1 MKVLW
6 LLTKRA
12 VREAV
17 RTPEATVPLLFIP
30 VFFLLINLGQLGKQ
44 FDPDTTPFLHG
55 QNYAAFQLPVSLIF
69 AVIGIGS
76 GLALVTEIENGY
88 FDKFLVAPIPRVT
101 ILLGRLGADFIRNL
115 LTATVVLAIG
125 LAVGVRI
132 EAGVLGAVVLVLLC
146 AFFGMAYGGSA
157 ILIAL
162 KTGNTQAVN
171 LASLVFF
178 PLLFLSPNVVPRSF
192 MQGWLQALARFN
204 PVTYV
209 LEGTRSLV
217 LDGWVWERLA
227 ACLLVTFATAVVL
240 LGLSVRAMR
249 SYGS

>member
-1 MKVLW
+1 MSALW

-30 VFFLLINLGQLGKQ
+30 VFFLFVNLGQLGKQ
-44 FDPDTTPFLHG
+44 FEGEVWLKG
-55 QNYAAFQLPVSLIF
+55 QNYAAFGLPVSLIF

-76 GLALVTEIENGY
+76 GLALVAEIENGY
-88 FDKFLVAPIPRVT
+88 FDKFLVAPIPRTT
-101 ILLGRLGADFIRNL
+101 ILGGRLAADFLRNL
-115 LTATVVLAIG
+115 ITATAVLAIG
-125 LAVGVRI
+125 YVAGVRVQSGI
-132 EAGVLGAVVLVLLC
+132 LGALLLVLLC
-146 AFFGMAYGGSA
+146 AMFGVAYGSSA

-162 KTGNTQAVN
+162 RTRNTQAVN

-178 PLLFLSPNVVPRSF
+178 PLIFLSPNTVPRF
-192 MQGWLQALARFN
+192 RMQGWLQGAARFN

-209 LEGTRSLV
+209 IEGIRSLV
-217 LDGWVWERLA
+217 LDGWVPEKII
-227 ACLLVTFATAVVL
+227 ACVLVIVATTVVL

-249 SYGS
+249 NYGV

>member
-1 MKVLW
+1 VRVLW

-30 VFFLLINLGQLGKQ
+30 VFFLFVNLGQLGKQ
-44 FDPDTTPFLHG
+44 FAGQPFLKG
-55 QNYAAFQLPVSLIF
+55 QNYAAFQLPVSMIF

-88 FDKFLVAPIPRVT
+88 FDKFLVAPISRVH
-101 ILLGRLGADFIRNL
+101 ILLGRLGADFLRNL
-115 LTATVVLAIG
+115 ITASVVLLLG
-125 LAVGVRI
+125 MAVGVRVQ
-132 EAGVLGAVVLVLLC
+132 AGLVGAVVLVLLC
-146 AFFGMAYGGSA
+146 SFFGMAYGASA

-162 KTGNTQAVN
+162 RTGNTQAVN

-178 PLLFLSPNVVPRSF
+178 PLLFLSPNAVPRYR
-192 MQGWLQALARFN
+192 MQGWLQGAAKFN
-204 PVTYV
+204 PITYV

-217 LDGWVWERLA
+217 LDGWQGRPLLYCV
-227 ACLLVTFATAVVL
+227 LVTAATAVL
-240 LGLSVRAMR
+240 LLTLSVRAMR
-249 SYGS
+249 SYGK

>member
-1 MKVLW
+1 MNVLW

-30 VFFLLINLGQLGKQ
+30 VFFLLINQGQLGDEFKGA
-44 FDPDTTPFLHG
+44 PFLNG
-55 QNYAAFQLPVSLIF
+55 QTYAAFQLPVSMIF

-76 GLALVTEIENGY
+76 GLAMVTEIENGY

-101 ILLGRLGADFIRNL
+101 ILLGRLGADFLRNL
-115 LTATVVLAIG
+115 VTATFVLVIG
-125 LAVGVRI
+125 FGLGVRM
-132 EAGVLGAVVLVLLC
+132 ATGFAGAVVLILLC
-146 AFFGMAYGGSA
+146 SFFGMAYGGSA

-162 KTGNTQAVN
+162 RTGNTQAVN

-178 PLLFLSPNVVPRSF
+178 PLLFLSPNVLPRDQ
-192 MQGWLQALARFN
+192 MQGWLQALAAFN

-217 LDGWVWERLA
+217 IDGWEPGPLL
-227 ACLLVTFATAVVL
+227 ACLAVTIGTAAVL
-240 LGLSVRAMR
+240 MALSVRAMR
-249 SYGS
+249 SYGK

>member
-1 MKVLW
+1 MRVLW

-30 VFFLLINLGQLGKQ
+30 VFFLLINQGQLGDE
-44 FDPDTTPFLHG
+44 FEGAPFLNG
-55 QNYAAFQLPVSLIF
+55 QTYAAFQLPVSMIF

-88 FDKFLVAPIPRVT
+88 FDKFLVAPIPRLS
-101 ILLGRLGADFIRNL
+101 ILLGRLGADFLRNL
-115 LTATVVLAIG
+115 ITATVVLVIG
-125 LAVGVRI
+125 MALGVRI
-132 EAGVLGAVVLVLLC
+132 ESGFLGAVVLVVMC
-146 AFFGMAYGGSA
+146 SFFGVAYGGSA

-162 KTGNTQAVN
+162 RTGSTQAVN

-178 PLLFLSPNVVPRSF
+178 PLLFLSPNVLPRPR
-192 MQGWLQALARFN
+192 MQGWLETAAAFN

-217 LDGWVWERLA
+217 IDGWETGPLL
-227 ACLLVTFATAVVL
+227 ACLAVTIGTAVVL
-240 LGLSVRAMR
+240 MTLSVRALR
-249 SYGS
+249 SYGR

>member
-1 MKVLW
+1 MSAVV

-12 VREAV
+12 VREAI

-30 VFFLLINLGQLGKQ
+30 VFFLFVNLGQLGDQ
-44 FDPDTTPFLHG
+44 FRGEEFLQG

-76 GLALVTEIENGY
+76 GLAMVAEIENGY

-101 ILLGRLGADFIRNL
+101 ILLGRLAADFLRNL
-115 LTATVVLAIG
+115 ITATVVLGIG
-125 LAVGVRI
+125 YALGVRVKSGPVGVLLLI
-132 EAGVLGAVVLVLLC
+132 VMCALFGVV
-146 AFFGMAYGGSA
+146 YGSSA

-162 KTGNTQAVN
+162 RTRNTQAVN

-178 PLLFLSPNVVPRSF
+178 PLLFLSPNAVPREA
-192 MQGWLQALARFN
+192 MQGWLEKAAAFN

-209 LEGTRSLV
+209 IEGIRSLI
-217 LDGWVWERLA
+217 LDGWEAGTLI
-227 ACLLVTFATAVVL
+227 ACLVVIAATAVVL

>member
-1 MKVLW
+1 MSVLW

-12 VREAV
+12 VREAI

-30 VFFLLINLGQLGKQ
+30 VFFLFVNLGQLGDQ
-44 FDPDTTPFLHG
+44 FEG
-55 QNYAAFQLPVSLIF
+55 QPWLEGQTYAAFQLPVSLIF

-76 GLALVTEIENGY
+76 GLAICAEIENGY
-88 FDKFLVAPIPRVT
+88 FDKLLVAPIART
-101 ILLGRLGADFIRNL
+101 HILLGRLNADFLRNL
-115 LTATVVLAIG
+115 VTGSVVLIIG
-125 LAVGVRI
+125 LVLGVRI
-132 EAGVLGAVVLVLLC
+132 ESGVLGAIVLVVL
-146 AFFGMAYGGSA
+146 ASFFGVAYGASA

-178 PLLFLSPNVVPRSF
+178 PLLFLSPNAVPREN
-192 MQGWLQALARFN
+192 MQGWLEAAARFN
-204 PVTYV
+204 PITYV

-217 LDGWVWERLA
+217 IDGWVAEKLLA
-227 ACLLVTFATAVVL
+227 CVLVTLATAVVL

-249 SYGS
+249 TYGDA

>member
-1 MKVLW
+1 MNVLR

-30 VFFLLINLGQLGKQ
+30 VFFLFVNLGQLGDQ
-44 FDPDTTPFLHG
+44 FEGQAFLKG

-76 GLALVTEIENGY
+76 GLAICAEIENGY
-88 FDKFLVAPIPRVT
+88 FDKLLVAPIART
-101 ILLGRLGADFIRNL
+101 HILLGRLGADFLRNL
-115 LTATVVLAIG
+115 VTGSVVLLIG
-125 LAVGVRI
+125 MLVGVRI
-132 EAGVLGAVVLVLLC
+132 RSGVLGAVVLIVLA
-146 AFFGMAYGGSA
+146 AFFGVAYGASA

-171 LASLVFF
+171 LASLIFF
-178 PLLFLSPNVVPRSF
+178 PLLFLSPNAVPREN
-192 MQGWLQALARFN
+192 MQSWLETAARFN
-204 PVTYV
+204 PITYV

-217 LDGWVWERLA
+217 IDGWEAGPLV

-240 LGLSVRAMR
+240 LGMSVRAMK
-249 SYGS
+249 SYGDL

>member
-1 MKVLW
+1 MRVLW

-12 VREAV
+12 VREGV

-30 VFFLLINLGQLGKQ
+30 VFFLVVNVGQLGDQ
-44 FDPDTTPFLHG
+44 FDGAPFLNG
-55 QNYAAFQLPVSLIF
+55 QSYAAFQLPVSLIF

-76 GLALVTEIENGY
+76 GLAMVAEIENGY

-115 LTATVVLAIG
+115 ITGSVVLIIG
-125 LAVGVRI
+125 FGLGVRM
-132 EAGVLGAVVLVLLC
+132 ASGLLGAVVLILLC
-146 AFFGMAYGGSA
+146 AFFGVAYGSSA

-178 PLLFLSPNVVPRSF
+178 PLLFLSPNAVPRED
-192 MQGWLQALARFN
+192 MQSWLETAAAFN

-217 LDGWVWERLA
+217 IDGWDPDRLV
-227 ACLLVTFATAVVL
+227 ACVLVTLATAVVL

-249 SYGS
+249 DYGSS

>member
-1 MKVLW
+1 MNVLW

-30 VFFLLINLGQLGKQ
+30 VFFLLINQGQLGDEFQ
-44 FDPDTTPFLHG
+44 GAPFLNG
-55 QNYAAFQLPVSLIF
+55 QTYAAFQLPVSMIF

-88 FDKFLVAPIPRVT
+88 FDKFLVAPISRLS
-101 ILLGRLGADFIRNL
+101 ILLGRLGADFLRNL
-115 LTATVVLAIG
+115 VTASVVLAIG
-125 LAVGVRI
+125 FAMGVRV
-132 EAGVLGAVVLVLLC
+132 ESGLAGAVVLILLC
-146 AFFGMAYGGSA
+146 SFFGMAYGGSA

-162 KTGNTQAVN
+162 RTGNTQAVN

-178 PLLFLSPNVVPRSF
+178 PLLFLSPNVLPREL
-192 MQGWLQALARFN
+192 MQGWLQGLAAFN

-217 LDGWVWERLA
+217 IDGWEPGPLL
-227 ACLLVTFATAVVL
+227 ACLGVTFATAVVL

-249 SYGS
+249 NYGA

>member
-1 MKVLW
+1 MRVLW
-6 LLTKRA
+6 LLTRRA

-30 VFFLLINLGQLGKQ
+30 VFFLFVNLGQLGDQ
-44 FDPDTTPFLHG
+44 FAGAPWLNG
-55 QNYAAFQLPVSLIF
+55 QTYAAFQLPVSMIF

-76 GLALVTEIENGY
+76 GLALVSEIENGY
-88 FDKFLVAPIPRVT
+88 FDKFLVAPIPRVA
-101 ILLGRLGADFIRNL
+101 ILLGRLGADFLRNL
-115 LTATVVLAIG
+115 LTASVVLLLG
-125 LAVGVRI
+125 LAAGARI
-132 EAGVLGAVVLVLLC
+132 ESGFVGAVVLVVLC

-162 KTGNTQAVN
+162 RTGNTQAVN

-178 PLLFLSPNVVPRSF
+178 PLLFLSPNAVPRED
-192 MQGWLQALARFN
+192 MQNWLETAAAFN

-217 LDGWVWERLA
+217 IDGWDPGRLI
-227 ACLLVTFATAVVL
+227 ACLVVTGATAVVL

-249 SYGS
+249 NYGA

>member
-1 MKVLW
+1 MRVLW

-30 VFFLLINLGQLGKQ
+30 VFFLLINQGQLGNE
-44 FDPDTTPFLHG
+44 FEDAPFLKG
-55 QNYAAFQLPVSLIF
+55 QTYAAFQLPVSMIF

-76 GLALVTEIENGY
+76 GLAMVAEIENGY
-88 FDKFLVAPIPRVT
+88 FDKFLVAPIART
-101 ILLGRLGADFIRNL
+101 SILLGRLGADFLRNL
-115 LTATVVLAIG
+115 VTASVVLVIG
-125 LAVGVRI
+125 LAMGVRV
-132 EAGVLGAVVLVLLC
+132 ETGVLGALVLVLLC
-146 AFFGMAYGGSA
+146 SFFGMAYGASA
-157 ILIAL
+157 VLIAL

-178 PLLFLSPNVVPRSF
+178 PLLFLSPNVVPREL
-192 MQGWLQALARFN
+192 MQGWLQGLAAFN

-217 LDGWVWERLA
+217 IDGWAAGPLV
-227 ACLLVTFATAVVL
+227 ACLAVTFATAAAL

-249 SYGS
+249 NYGT

>member
-1 MKVLW
+1 MRVLW

-30 VFFLLINLGQLGKQ
+30 VFFLVVNLGQLGEQ
-44 FDPDTTPFLHG
+44 FDGAPFLNG
-55 QNYAAFQLPVSLIF
+55 QTYAAFQLPVSMIF

-76 GLALVTEIENGY
+76 GLALVSEIESGY
-88 FDKFLVAPIPRVT
+88 FDKFLVAPIPRLHIV
-101 ILLGRLGADFIRNL
+101 LGRLAADFLRNL
-115 LTATVVLAIG
+115 VTATVVLLIG
-125 LAVGVRI
+125 VALGVRV
-132 EAGVLGAVVLVLLC
+132 EAGFLGAVVLIVLC

-178 PLLFLSPNVVPRSF
+178 PLLFLSPNAVPREH
-192 MQGWLQALARFN
+192 MQSWLETASAFN

-217 LDGWVWERLA
+217 IDGWDAGSLI
-227 ACLLVTFATAVVL
+227 ACLAVTAATAVVL
-240 LGLSVRAMR
+240 MALSVRAMR
-249 SYGS
+249 NYGA

>member
-1 MKVLW
+1 MRVLW

-30 VFFLLINLGQLGKQ
+30 VFFLLVNLGQLGDQ
-44 FDPDTTPFLHG
+44 FDGAPFLNG
-55 QNYAAFQLPVSLIF
+55 QNYAAFQLPVSMVF

-76 GLALVTEIENGY
+76 GLAMVSEIENGY
-88 FDKFLVAPIPRVT
+88 FDKFLVAPIPRLA
-101 ILLGRLGADFIRNL
+101 ILLGRLGADFLRNL
-115 LTATVVLAIG
+115 VTASVVLVIG
-125 LAVGVRI
+125 FAVGVRV
-132 EAGVLGAVVLVLLC
+132 EAGILGAVVLVVLC

-162 KTGNTQAVN
+162 RTGNTQAVN

-178 PLLFLSPNVVPRSF
+178 PLLFLSPNVVPRED
-192 MQGWLQALARFN
+192 MQTWLETAARFN

-217 LDGWVWERLA
+217 IDGWEPDRLI
-227 ACLLVTFATAVVL
+227 ACVLVTFATAFVL

>member
-1 MKVLW
+1 VLW

-12 VREAV
+12 VREAI

-30 VFFLLINLGQLGKQ
+30 VFFLLINLGQLGNE
-44 FDPDTTPFLHG
+44 FRGAEFLNG
-55 QNYAAFQLPVSLIF
+55 QNYAAFQLPVSMIF

-88 FDKFLVAPIPRVT
+88 FDKFLVAPIPRLT
-101 ILLGRLGADFIRNL
+101 ILLGRLGADFLRNL
-115 LTATVVLAIG
+115 VTATVVLVIG
-125 LAVGVRI
+125 LVVGVRI
-132 EAGVLGAVVLVLLC
+132 ESGVLGAVVLVVLC
-146 AFFGMAYGGSA
+146 SFFGMAYGGSA

-178 PLLFLSPNVVPRSF
+178 PLLFLSPNVVPRGA

-209 LEGTRSLV
+209 LEGTRSLII
-217 LDGWVWERLA
+217 DGWVAGPLV
-227 ACLLVTFATAVVL
+227 ACLLVTVATAVVL

-249 SYGS
+249 TYGA

>member
-1 MKVLW
+1 MNVLW

-30 VFFLLINLGQLGKQ
+30 VFFLFVNLGQLGDQ
-44 FDPDTTPFLHG
+44 FEGQAFLKG

-76 GLALVTEIENGY
+76 GLAICAEIENGY
-88 FDKFLVAPIPRVT
+88 FDKLLVAPIART
-101 ILLGRLGADFIRNL
+101 HILLGRLGADFLRNL
-115 LTATVVLAIG
+115 VTGSVVLLIG
-125 LAVGVRI
+125 MLVGVRI
-132 EAGVLGAVVLVLLC
+132 RSGVLGAVVLIVLA
-146 AFFGMAYGGSA
+146 AFFGVAYGASA

-171 LASLVFF
+171 LASLIFF
-178 PLLFLSPNVVPRSF
+178 PLLFLSPNAVPREN
-192 MQGWLQALARFN
+192 MQSWLETAARFN
-204 PVTYV
+204 PITYV

-217 LDGWVWERLA
+217 IDGWEAGPLI

-240 LGLSVRAMR
+240 LGMSVRAMT
-249 SYGS
+249 SYGDI